1 MSNKLSPELITELKK
16 DGVDLSEKEM
26 ESLNEILP
34 DSASELTIDQLNA
47 VAGGE
52 LSKLKKVGIAAAIVA
67 TAVLADV
74 GQAYYRLG
82 DDVNGVKGTLKGMEK
97 NSVLLTAAQAL
108 GKATKGAYSKVKG
121 NKVQVFEDND

>member
-1 MSNKLSPELITELKK
+1 MSNKLSPELVTELKK

-47 VAGGE
+47 VAGGK

-67 TAVLADV
+67 TAVIADA
-74 GQAYYRLG
+74 GQAYYRG
-82 DDVNGVKGTLKGMEK
+82 SDNYGPVDKFKEK
-97 NSVLLTAAQAL
+97 SVLFPAVQAL
-108 GKATKGAYSKVKG
+108 GKATKDAYSKVKG
-121 NKVQVFEDND
+121 NEVAPFEDND

>member
-1 MSNKLSPELITELKK
+1 MSNKLSPELVTELKK

-47 VAGGE
+47 VAGGK

-74 GQAYYRLG
+74 GQAYYRGADSNNFIERVEDKSILA
-82 DDVNGVKGTLKGMEK
+82 K
-97 NSVLLTAAQAL
+97 AAQAF

-121 NKVQVFEDND
+121 NKVEAFEDND

>member
-1 MSNKLSPELITELKK
+1 MSNKLSPELVTELKK
-16 DGVDLSEKEM
+16 GWVDLSEKEM

-74 GQAYYRLG
+74 GQAYYRNEKDFKGMSEKSILLPAAKEIG
-82 DDVNGVKGTLKGMEK
+82 SIARDVAHNSAIVGHVDVNDAVKKL
-97 NSVLLTAAQAL
+97 
-108 GKATKGAYSKVKG
+108 
-121 NKVQVFEDND
+121 F

>member
-1 MSNKLSPELITELKK
+1 M
-16 DGVDLSEKEM
+16 
-26 ESLNEILP
+26 
-34 DSASELTIDQLNA
+34 Q
-47 VAGGE
+47 
-52 LSKLKKVGIAAAIVA
+52 KVGIAAAIVA

-97 NSVLLTAAQAL
+97 NSVLLKAAQAL